1 MSLTKSDID
10 KLYNGRRLWAG
21 NLSKRTDKDL
31 RATYKVVRDILVKR
45 VKRLQKSGI
54 PVYQLHTYKD
64 GHIRTMKEIREGY
77 QQYVEY
83 KSLAGDPKVRSWERY
98 LVDHLIEIYKDY
110 RNPTTMIS
118 GAKKRQKELYD
129 AVRQNPLF
137 AARDNKGKLIV
148 EGQTKRGDPLYKL
161 AFTTKKQ
168 WDDFNKFMSYYYNS
182 NSYEDIP
189 SDEIV
194 VLAVNA
200 IENDISADSLFASA
214 RNLKGE
220 DYKKKIVKLIR
231 REIKKRRLYDLTDEE
246 AIAAGYLSAEDWK
259 NHDRGRKPPVKM

>member
-1 MSLTKSDID
+1 MPLTKSDLD
-10 KLYNGRRLWAG
+10 KLYNGRRLWAA
-21 NLSKRTDKDL
+21 NLTKGTDKDL

-45 VKRLQKSGI
+45 VKRLKKAGI
-54 PVYQLHTYKD
+54 PVYQMHTYKD
-64 GHIRTMKEIREGY
+64 GHIRTMREIREGY
-77 QQYVEY
+77 QKYLEY
-83 KSLAGDPKVRSWERY
+83 KALAQDKKVRSWERY

-110 RNPTTMIS
+110 RNPTTTIP

-137 AARDNKGKLIV
+137 AARDKKGKLIV
-148 EGQTKRGDPLYKL
+148 EGQTKRGDTLYKL

-168 WDDFNKFMSYYYNS
+168 WEEFNKFMSYYYNS

-200 IENDISADSLFASA
+200 IENNISADSLFASA
-214 RNLKGE
+214 KNLKGD
-220 DYKKKIVKLIR
+220 DYKKKIVKIIR
-231 REIKKRRLYDLTDEE
+231 KEIKKRKLYDLTDEE

-259 NHDRGRKPPVKM
+259 NHDRGKKPPGKM